1 MFLETI
7 IFILVIIVLI
17 VILQLKKN
25 VTEKLEFLYLKIEQL
40 SAQLAHKNTAATEN
54 IKPTEEETAS
64 PAIQQEAWKPFT
76 PYPPKDKI
84 IEQPPIAPPTESTV
98 PVESPAELH
107 IPETTAENL
116 DKETAQLTPDISS
129 ATPVE
134 EDIKFEHQAAFT
146 EPPATANFQTP
157 PVQQPSFRERNP
169 DLEKFIGENLF
180 NKIGIVILVLGMGF
194 FLKYAIDKDWI
205 NEIGRVSIGFIC
217 GGALIGLAHRLR
229 KSFSTFSSVLVGGG
243 VAILYF
249 TVAIGFHEYQ
259 LFSQTLAFILT
270 ILITGFTVLLSLSYD
285 KKELAVFAILGG
297 FCAPFMVSTGEG
309 NYIVLFTYIL
319 TLNIGMLVLAYYKKW
334 SIINIICY
342 VFTIILFGTWLGT
355 KVLDGADKTPPY
367 GGVLVFA
374 SLFYLVFLCMNII
387 NNIKEKTDFN
397 ALEIGILL
405 SNTFLY
411 YTAGMLILNH
421 IGGGDYRGLFTA
433 LMGMVNLIFAYT
445 LYKNDKIDRNL
456 IYLLIGLVLTFISLA
471 APVQLKGNHITL
483 FWAAE
488 SVLLL
493 WLSQKSGITL
503 IKQASL
509 IILVLLGISLV
520 MDWQHVYGR
529 SLYNTVNRLTP
540 LANKGFI
547 TGAVVVAALMLYSK
561 LLKSEMKSILFREIK
576 TSRTILAVAGIIIGY
591 LVIAF
596 ELNYQAY
603 NYFPLIRILALGCY
617 SYLFISVLLMSIRNT
632 DTEEFKYIVAAIAA
646 VCLCCYP
653 LLFNA
658 ETIALRDS
666 YLQLQQASLGN
677 YLFHYLL
684 VVLAALTLY
693 AVYRNEKDIRSATG
707 LAALQWFIAFIVL
720 YIASAELDH
729 LLVMSQYSKEKSIAT
744 VINNSHKTG
753 FAMLWGCFA
762 LLCIYI
768 GMKWKSKNIRII
780 SITTLAITL
789 LKLFIFD
796 LRGLSEG
803 GKIAAFISL
812 GVLLLVIS
820 FMYQRLKNLL
830 LASDK
835 KENTDHEA

>member
-1 MFLETI
+1 MFLETV
-7 IFILVIIVLI
+7 IFILLIIILI
-17 VILQLKKN
+17 IIMQLKKN
-25 VTEKLEFLYLKIEQL
+25 FNEKLEFLYLKIEHL
-40 SAQLAHKNTAATEN
+40 TSLLANKDTSATTA
-54 IKPTEEETAS
+54 KPVDKPVEQ
-64 PAIQQEAWKPFT
+64 IVQQEAFKPFT
-76 PYPPKDKI
+76 PYQRKDEVASEAIIAPDAEPEVILAQESNPPAD
-84 IEQPPIAPPTESTV
+84 IEIVNTTEPVPAAKPSQEIPEPQTTYKHQFVPPPIPS
-98 PVESPAELH
+98 
-107 IPETTAENL
+107 
-116 DKETAQLTPDISS
+116 K
-129 ATPVE
+129 
-134 EDIKFEHQAAFT
+134 
-146 EPPATANFQTP
+146 
-157 PVQQPSFRERNP
+157 PSFSERNP

-217 GGALIGLAHRLR
+217 GGILVGLAHRLR

-249 TVAIGFHEYQ
+249 TVTIGFHEYQ

-270 ILITGFTVLLSLSYD
+270 ILITAFTVLLSLSYD
-285 KKELAVFAILGG
+285 RKELAIFAILGG
-297 FCAPFMVSTGEG
+297 FGAPFMVSTGEG

-342 VFTIILFGTWLGT
+342 GFTIILFGGWLST
-355 KVLDGADKTPPY
+355 KVLATDDKFPPY
-367 GGVLVFA
+367 AGALVFA
-374 SLFYLVFLCMNII
+374 SLFYLVFLLMNII

-411 YTAGMLILNH
+411 YSAGMLILHN
-421 IGGGDYRGLFTA
+421 ISGGDYQGLFTA
-433 LMGMVNLIFAYT
+433 LLGLVNLVFAYA

-503 IKQASL
+503 IKQSSL

-520 MDWQHVYGR
+520 MDWQHVYGS
-529 SLYNTVNRLTP
+529 SLYNTTNRLTP
-540 LANKGFI
+540 LFNKGFV
-547 TGAVVVAALMLYSK
+547 TGFVVVIALILYSR
-561 LLKSEMKSILFREIK
+561 LLKSEIKSILFREIK
-576 TSRTILAVAGIIIGY
+576 TSRTILAIAAIVIGY

-603 NYFPLIRILALGCY
+603 NYFPMLRILSLGCF
-617 SYLFISVLLMSIRNT
+617 SYLFVTILFISIRHI
-632 DTEEFKYIVAAIAA
+632 DAEEFKYIVSGIAA
-646 VCLCCYP
+646 VCLLCYP
-653 LLFNA
+653 LIFNP
-658 ETIALRDS
+658 ETILLRNG
-666 YLQLQQASLGN
+666 YLELHNTSLGN
-677 YLFHYLL
+677 YYFHYLL
-684 VVLAALTLY
+684 VVLIAFMLY
-693 AVYRNEKDIRSATG
+693 VLYRNEKSIKSSSG
-707 LAALQWFIAFIVL
+707 LAALQWFTAFIVL
-720 YIASAELDH
+720 YVASAELDH
-729 LLVMSQYSKEKSIAT
+729 LVVMSQYSKDKSVAFILE
-744 VINNSHKTG
+744 NNHKTG
-753 FAMLWGCFA
+753 FAILWGCFA
-762 LLCIYI
+762 FLCIYI
-768 GMKWKSKNIRII
+768 GMRWKSKNVRII
-780 SITTLAITL
+780 SITILAITL
-789 LKLFIFD
+789 LKLFIID

-812 GVLLLVIS
+812 GILLLVIS

-830 LASDK
+830 LTSDK
-835 KENTDHEA
+835 NVENVEKENGDHEI

>member
-1 MFLETI
+1 MFLETV
-7 IFILVIIVLI
+7 IFILVIIILI
-17 VILQLKKN
+17 IILQLKRN
-25 VTEKLEFLYLKIEQL
+25 LTEKLEFLYLKIEHL
-40 SAQLAHKNTAATEN
+40 SSLLANKESHTTTEQT
-54 IKPTEEETAS
+54 IEKPLE
-64 PAIQQEAWKPFT
+64 PAVQKEAFKPFT
-76 PYPPKDKI
+76 PYQPK
-84 IEQPPIAPPTESTV
+84 EPIAPE
-98 PVESPAELH
+98 PV
-107 IPETTAENL
+107 IVPETIATPEPEPVIIPIGENL
-116 DKETAQLTPDISS
+116 
-129 ATPVE
+129 PVE
-134 EDIKFEHQAAFT
+134 EPEIITAAET
-146 EPPATANFQTP
+146 KAPAEPVNTQFP
-157 PVQQPSFRERNP
+157 PPPILQRPSFSERNP

-205 NEIGRVSIGFIC
+205 NEIGRVSIGFLC
-217 GGALIGLAHRLR
+217 GGVLIGLAHRLR

-270 ILITGFTVLLSLSYD
+270 IIITSFTVLLSLSYD
-285 KKELAVFAILGG
+285 RKELAIFAILGG
-297 FCAPFMVSTGEG
+297 FGAPFMVSTGEG

-319 TLNIGMLVLAYYKKW
+319 ILNIGMLVLAYYKKW
-334 SIINIICY
+334 PIINIICY
-342 VFTIILFGTWLGT
+342 VFTIILFGGWLT
-355 KVLDGADKTPPY
+355 TSVLTYSEKPVPFLGA
-367 GGVLVFA
+367 LVFA
-374 SLFYLVFLCMNII
+374 SLFYLVFLLMNII

-411 YTAGMLILNH
+411 YSAGMLILSHLSN
-421 IGGGDYRGLFTA
+421 GDYQGLFTA
-433 LMGMVNLIFAYT
+433 LLGLVNLVFAYT

-509 IILVLLGISLV
+509 IILVLLGISLA
-520 MDWQHVYGR
+520 MDWQNVYGS
-529 SLYNTVNRLTP
+529 SLYGPDNHLTP

-547 TGAVVVAALMLYSK
+547 TGLVVVCALLLYSK
-561 LLKSEMKSILFREIK
+561 LLKSEIKSILFREIK
-576 TSRTILAVAGIIIGY
+576 TSRTILAIAMIVISY
-591 LVIAF
+591 VVIAL
-596 ELNYQAY
+596 ELNYQAFV
-603 NYFPLIRILALGCY
+603 YFPLIRILALGCF
-617 SYLFISVLLMSIRNT
+617 SYLFITILLIAIRNIEI
-632 DTEEFKYIVAAIAA
+632 EEFKYIAAGIAA
-646 VCLCCYP
+646 VCLLCYP
-653 LLFNA
+653 LIFNL
-658 ETIALRDS
+658 ETISLRNS
-666 YLQLQQASLGN
+666 YLEPHNISISN
-677 YLFHYLL
+677 YYFHYLL
-684 VVLAALTLY
+684 VALIVFMLY
-693 AVYRNEKDIRSATG
+693 ILYKNEKSIRSAGG
-707 LAALQWFIAFIVL
+707 LVALQWFFAFIVL
-720 YIASAELDH
+720 YVASAELDH
-729 LLVMSQYSKEKSIAT
+729 LMVMSQYSKEKSMAMIL
-744 VINNSHKTG
+744 NNSHKSG
-753 FAMLWGCFA
+753 FAILWGCFA

-780 SITTLAITL
+780 SITVLAITL

-812 GVLLLVIS
+812 GILLLVIS

-830 LASDK
+830 LTSDTQVK
-835 KENTDHEA
+835 NDTVNKETNDNEV

>member
-1 MFLETI
+1 MFLETV
-7 IFILVIIVLI
+7 IFALIVIILI
-17 VILQLKKN
+17 VILQLKRN
-25 VTEKLEFLYLKIEQL
+25 LTEKLEFLYLKIEHL
-40 SAQLAHKNTAATEN
+40 SSLLANKESSTPAEQTVE
-54 IKPTEEETAS
+54 KPIEQ
-64 PAIQQEAWKPFT
+64 IVQQETFKPFT
-76 PYPPKDKI
+76 PYQRKEEITQEPV
-84 IEQPPIAPPTESTV
+84 QES
-98 PVESPAELH
+98 
-107 IPETTAENL
+107 I
-116 DKETAQLTPDISS
+116 
-129 ATPVE
+129 PVE
-134 EDIKFEHQAAFT
+134 EPEIINTIEAVPVT
-146 EPPATANFQTP
+146 ESISETYFSSPPP
-157 PVQQPSFRERNP
+157 QQKPSFSERNP

-217 GGALIGLAHRLR
+217 GGVLIGLAHKLR

-249 TVAIGFHEYQ
+249 TVTIGFHQYQ

-285 KKELAVFAILGG
+285 RKELAIFAILGG
-297 FCAPFMVSTGEG
+297 FSAPFMVSTGEG

-342 VFTIILFGTWLGT
+342 GFTIVLFGSWLTT
-355 KVLDGADKTPPY
+355 KVLASDDKHPPY
-367 GGVLVFA
+367 TGALVFA
-374 SLFYLVFLCMNII
+374 SLFYLIFLLMNII
-387 NNIKEKTDFN
+387 NNIKEKTNFN

-411 YTAGMLILNH
+411 YSAGMLILSKL
-421 IGGGDYRGLFTA
+421 GGGDYQGLFTA
-433 LMGMVNLIFAYT
+433 LLGLINLAFAYA

-503 IKQASL
+503 IKQSSV

-520 MDWQHVYGR
+520 MDWQQVYGS
-529 SLYNTVNRLTP
+529 SLYHTTNRLTP

-547 TGAVVVAALMLYSK
+547 TGLVVVIALILYSK
-561 LLKSEMKSILFREIK
+561 LLKSEIKSILFREIK
-576 TSRTILAVAGIIIGY
+576 TSRTILAIASIIIGY

-596 ELNYQAY
+596 ELNYQAH
-603 NYFPLIRILALGCY
+603 NYFPLLRILALGCF
-617 SYLFISVLLMSIRNT
+617 SYLFITILLIAIRH
-632 DTEEFKYIVAAIAA
+632 TETEGFKYIVAGLAA
-646 VCLCCYP
+646 VCLICYI
-653 LLFNA
+653 LIFNS
-658 ETIALRDS
+658 ETILLRNG
-666 YLQLQQASLGN
+666 YLEVHNISFSN

-684 VVLAALTLY
+684 VILIGFMLY
-693 AVYRNEKDIRSATG
+693 ALYGNEKSIKSTSG
-707 LAALQWFIAFIVL
+707 LVALQWFIAFIVL
-720 YIASAELDH
+720 YVASAELDH
-729 LLVMSQYSKEKSIAT
+729 LVAMSQYSKEKSLAFILE
-744 VINNSHKTG
+744 NNHKTG
-753 FAMLWGCFA
+753 FAILWGCFA
-762 LLCIYI
+762 FLCIYI
-768 GMKWKSKNIRII
+768 GMRWKSKNIRII
-780 SITTLAITL
+780 SITLLAVTL

-812 GVLLLVIS
+812 GILLLVIS

-830 LASDK
+830 LAGDK
-835 KENTDHEA
+835 KETVDNEI

>member
-1 MFLETI
+1 MFLETVIFALI
-7 IFILVIIVLI
+7 IIILLI
-17 VILQLKKN
+17 LLQLKRN
-25 VTEKLEFLYLKIEQL
+25 LTEKLEFLYLKIEHL
-40 SAQLAHKNTAATEN
+40 SSLLANKEASTPAEQTVE
-54 IKPTEEETAS
+54 KPTEQ
-64 PAIQQEAWKPFT
+64 IVQQETFKPFT
-76 PYPPKDKI
+76 PYQRNEEITPEPI
-84 IEQPPIAPPTESTV
+84 IV
-98 PVESPAELH
+98 PDSEPVVAAVQEIIPAEESEIIH
-107 IPETTAENL
+107 TI
-116 DKETAQLTPDISS
+116 ETA
-129 ATPVE
+129 PV
-134 EDIKFEHQAAFT
+134 T
-146 EPPATANFQTP
+146 EPLSEPYFSPTP
-157 PVQQPSFRERNP
+157 SEQKPSFSERNP

-217 GGALIGLAHRLR
+217 GGALIGLAHKLR

-249 TVAIGFHEYQ
+249 TVTIGFHQYQ

-285 KKELAVFAILGG
+285 RKELAIFAILGG
-297 FCAPFMVSTGEG
+297 FSAPFMVSTGEG
-309 NYIVLFTYIL
+309 NYIVLFTYLL

-342 VFTIILFGTWLGT
+342 GFTIILFGGWLT
-355 KVLDGADKTPPY
+355 AKVITSDDKLPPY
-367 GGVLVFA
+367 TGALVFA
-374 SLFYLVFLCMNII
+374 SLFYLVFLLMNII
-387 NNIKEKTDFN
+387 NNIKEKTNFN

-411 YTAGMLILNH
+411 YSAGMLILSKL
-421 IGGGDYRGLFTA
+421 GGGDYQGLFTA
-433 LMGMVNLIFAYT
+433 LLGLINLAFAYA

-503 IKQASL
+503 IKQSSV

-520 MDWQHVYGR
+520 MDWQHVYGS
-529 SLYNTVNRLTP
+529 SLYNKTDHLAP

-547 TGAVVVAALMLYSK
+547 TGLVVVIALILYSK
-561 LLKSEMKSILFREIK
+561 LLKSEIKSILFQEIK
-576 TSRTILAVAGIIIGY
+576 TSRTILAIASIIIGY

-603 NYFPLIRILALGCY
+603 NYFPLLRILAIGCF
-617 SYLFISVLLMSIRNT
+617 SYMFITILLMAIRHT
-632 DTEEFKYIVAAIAA
+632 EIEEFKYIVAGLAA
-646 VCLCCYP
+646 VCLLCYT
-653 LLFNA
+653 LIFNS
-658 ETIALRDS
+658 ETILLRNG
-666 YLQLQQASLGN
+666 YLELDNISFGN

-684 VVLAALTLY
+684 VVLIGFTLY
-693 AVYRNEKDIRSATG
+693 ALYSNEKSIKSTSG
-707 LAALQWFIAFIVL
+707 LIALQWFIGFIVL
-720 YIASAELDH
+720 YVASAELDH
-729 LLVMSQYSKEKSIAT
+729 LVVMSQYSKENSLAFILE
-744 VINNSHKTG
+744 NNHKTG
-753 FAMLWGCFA
+753 FAILWGCFA
-762 LLCIYI
+762 FLCIYI
-768 GMKWKSKNIRII
+768 GMRWKSKNIRII
-780 SITTLAITL
+780 SITLLAVTL

-812 GVLLLVIS
+812 GILLLVIS

-830 LASDK
+830 LTGDK
-835 KENTDHEA
+835 KEIMDNEI

>member
-1 MFLETI
+1 MFLETV
-7 IFILVIIVLI
+7 IFILVIIILI
-17 VILQLKKN
+17 IILQLKKN
-25 VTEKLEFLYLKIEQL
+25 LTEKLEFLYLKIEHL
-40 SAQLAHKNTAATEN
+40 SSQLAKKDTNDTPVQTV
-54 IKPTEEETAS
+54 ET
-64 PAIQQEAWKPFT
+64 PVEPIIQQETFKPYT
-76 PYPPKDKI
+76 PYRPQAAKPD
-84 IEQPPIAPPTESTV
+84 PAPVIVPEPV
-98 PVESPAELH
+98 PVEPLQ
-107 IPETTAENL
+107 EN
-116 DKETAQLTPDISS
+116 I
-129 ATPVE
+129 PVE
-134 EDIKFEHQAAFT
+134 EPEAILPVEVVTDAASVTASSPEPKF
-146 EPPATANFQTP
+146 ATAETSSPRTQFIPP
-157 PVQQPSFRERNP
+157 PVQQRPSFSERNP

-205 NEIGRVSIGFIC
+205 NEIGRVSIGFLC
-217 GGALIGLAHRLR
+217 GGILIGLAHRLR
-229 KSFSTFSSVLVGGG
+229 KSFATFSSVLVGGG

-270 ILITGFTVLLSLSYD
+270 IVITGFTVLLSLSYD
-285 KKELAVFAILGG
+285 RKELAIFAILGG
-297 FCAPFMVSTGEG
+297 FGAPFMVSTGEG
-309 NYIVLFTYIL
+309 NYVVLFTYIL

-334 SIINIICY
+334 PVINIICY
-342 VFTIILFGTWLGT
+342 AFTIILFGGWLTT
-355 KVLDGADKTPPY
+355 KVLMDSGKPAPYMGA
-367 GGVLVFA
+367 LVFA
-374 SLFYLVFLCMNII
+374 SLFYLVFLLMNII

-411 YTAGMLILNH
+411 YSAGMLILSH
-421 IGGGDYRGLFTA
+421 ISGGDYKGLFTA
-433 LMGMVNLIFAYT
+433 LLGLVNLLFAYT

-503 IKQASL
+503 IKQSSA

-520 MDWQHVYGR
+520 MDWQQVYGS
-529 SLYNTVNRLTP
+529 SLYEKSNHLAP
-540 LANKGFI
+540 LVNKGFI
-547 TGAVVVAALMLYSK
+547 TGLVVVVALILYSR
-561 LLKSEMKSILFREIK
+561 LLKSEIKSVLFREVK
-576 TSRTILAVAGIIIGY
+576 TSRTILAIAAIIIGY

-603 NYFPLIRILALGCY
+603 FYFPMLRILALGCF
-617 SYLFISVLLMSIRNT
+617 SYLFVTVLLMAIRHVE
-632 DTEEFKYIVAAIAA
+632 TEEFKYIVAGIAA
-646 VCLCCYP
+646 VCLLCYP
-653 LLFNA
+653 LIFNL
-658 ETIALRDS
+658 ETISLRNS
-666 YLQLQQASLGN
+666 YLELAGFSAGN
-677 YLFHYLL
+677 YYFHYVLVALIAFLL
-684 VVLAALTLY
+684 YTL
-693 AVYRNEKDIRSATG
+693 YRNEKSIRSSGG
-707 LAALQWFIAFIVL
+707 LTVLQWFIAFIVL
-720 YIASAELDH
+720 YVASAELDH
-729 LLVMSQYSKEKSIAT
+729 LMVMSQYSKQKTMVAIL
-744 VINNSHKTG
+744 NNSHKSG
-753 FAMLWGCFA
+753 FAILWGCFA

-780 SITTLAITL
+780 SITILAITL

-812 GVLLLVIS
+812 GILLLVIS

-830 LASDK
+830 LTSDAK
-835 KENTDHEA
+835 VKDDTADQEPADHEI

>member
-1 MFLETI
+1 MFLETV
-7 IFILVIIVLI
+7 IFILVIIILI
-17 VILQLKKN
+17 ILLQLKRSLS
-25 VTEKLEFLYLKIEQL
+25 EKLEFLYLKVEHL
-40 SAQLAHKNTAATEN
+40 SALLAKKETTAATEQALE
-54 IKPTEEETAS
+54 KPVEQV
-64 PAIQQEAWKPFT
+64 IQQEKFKPFT
-76 PYPPKDKI
+76 PYSPVNPAPPEPVTAPEPLATVTPAQEDIVQEEPEPI
-84 IEQPPIAPPTESTV
+84 IPIEPAAAIETAPKHQFTPPPI
-98 PVESPAELH
+98 
-107 IPETTAENL
+107 
-116 DKETAQLTPDISS
+116 
-129 ATPVE
+129 
-134 EDIKFEHQAAFT
+134 
-146 EPPATANFQTP
+146 
-157 PVQQPSFRERNP
+157 QQRPSFRERNP

-217 GGALIGLAHRLR
+217 GGILVGLAHRLR
-229 KSFSTFSSVLVGGG
+229 KSFTTFSSVLVGGG

-249 TVAIGFHEYQ
+249 TVTIGFHQYQ
-259 LFSQTLAFILT
+259 LFNQTIAFILT

-285 KKELAVFAILGG
+285 RKELAIFAILGG
-297 FCAPFMVSTGEG
+297 FGAPFMVSTGEG

-334 SIINIICY
+334 PVINIICY
-342 VFTIILFGTWLGT
+342 LFTIILFGGWLSM
-355 KVLDGADKTPPY
+355 KVLATSEKPVPYVGA
-367 GGVLVFA
+367 LIFA
-374 SLFYLVFLCMNII
+374 SLFYLVFLLMNII

-411 YTAGMLILNH
+411 YSAGMLILSNLS
-421 IGGGDYRGLFTA
+421 GGDYQGLFTA
-433 LMGMVNLIFAYT
+433 SLGVVNLAFAFT

-456 IYLLIGLVLTFISLA
+456 IYLLIGLVLTFVSLA

-503 IKQASL
+503 IKQSSV

-520 MDWQHVYGR
+520 MDWQQVYG
-529 SLYNTVNRLTP
+529 SSIYQNSNQLLP

-547 TGAVVVAALMLYSK
+547 TGLVVVVALILYSR
-561 LLKSEMKSILFREIK
+561 LLKSEIRSILFREIK
-576 TSRTILAVAGIIIGY
+576 TSRTILAIAAIVVSYI
-591 LVIAF
+591 VIAL

-603 NYFPLIRILALGCY
+603 HYFPLLRILALGCF
-617 SYLFISVLLMSIRNT
+617 SYLFVTILLIAIRQ
-632 DTEEFKYIVAAIAA
+632 TETAEFKYIVMGIGA
-646 VCLCCYP
+646 VCLLCYP
-653 LLFNA
+653 LIFNL
-658 ETIALRDS
+658 ETIALRNS
-666 YLQLQQASLGN
+666 YLDLQSQQPGN
-677 YLFHYLL
+677 YYFHYVLVGLL
-684 VVLAALTLY
+684 AFLLY
-693 AVYRNEKDIRSATG
+693 TIYKNEKSLRSRAG
-707 LAALQWFIAFIVL
+707 LIALQWFFAFIIL
-720 YIASAELDH
+720 YVASAELDH
-729 LLVMSQYSKEKSIAT
+729 LMVMSQYSKDKTIAM
-744 VINNSHKTG
+744 ILNNSHKSG
-753 FAMLWGCFA
+753 FAILWGCFA

-780 SITTLAITL
+780 SITILAVTL

-812 GVLLLVIS
+812 GILLLVIS

-830 LASDK
+830 LTSDEQVK
-835 KENTDHEA
+835 KEAADHES